1 MNLTAHDTIKSLI
14 HTEKSSL
21 QEPDGKYLF
30 LVAMKA
36 NKIQIRQAVEQL
48 YKVKVSSVNTMVS
61 LGKMKRVRH
70 QIGKSPDSKKA
81 IVTLKKGFKIETA

>member
-1 MNLTAHDTIKSLI
+1 MNLTAYDIVKSLL

-21 QEPDGKYLF
+21 KEPNGKYLF
-30 LVAMKA
+30 LVDRCA

-81 IVTLKKGFKIETA
+81 VVTLQKGFKIEAA